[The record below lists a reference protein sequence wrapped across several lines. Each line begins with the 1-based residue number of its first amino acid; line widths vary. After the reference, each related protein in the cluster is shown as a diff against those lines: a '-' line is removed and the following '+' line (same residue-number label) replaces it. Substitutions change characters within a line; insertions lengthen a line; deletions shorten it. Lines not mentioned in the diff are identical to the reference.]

1 MKARYRVIITTDKQR
16 YEFETVIERSDR
28 GGGEE
33 LNAALAP
40 EALRHLESLGGDTS
54 FGTRGGF
61 TNLEY
66 EYLGPA

>member
-1 MKARYRVIITTDKQR
+1 MKARYRVIITRDRQR

-28 GGGEE
+28 ATDEE
-33 LNAALAP
+33 LIAALSP
-40 EALRHLESLGGDTS
+40 EARRHLESFGGDTS